1 MQKLIEF
8 IILVFCIAIACG
20 IIVWAVRSE
29 NKQPKDQKK
38 KGE

>member
-8 IILVFCIAIACG
+8 IILVFCIATACG
-20 IIVWAVRSE
+20 IIVWTVRRE
-29 NKQPKDQKK
+29 NKQDKGDKK

>member
-8 IILVFCIAIACG
+8 IILVFCIATACG
-20 IIVWAVRSE
+20 IIVWVVRRE
-29 NKQPKDQKK
+29 NGQTKRQKK

>member
-1 MQKLIEF
+1 MQKIIEF
-8 IILVFCIAIACG
+8 IILVVCIAIACG
-20 IIVWAVRSE
+20 IITWAVRSD